1 MTIARLSSCRCA
13 SEKPGLKK
21 RTGCR
26 VIRRFK
32 VSNFRCLE
40 NAELVFSPE
49 FNLIYG
55 ANASGKTS
63 LLEALAYLGRGK
75 SFRGASTANL
85 VRHGETEFVLFG
97 ETQTDARSQRLG
109 VRNSRDGLE
118 VRIDGSS
125 EGGAAALA
133 DALPL
138 QVIDPEVH
146 NLVAG
151 GPELRRRFLDWVAF
165 HVEHDHLDTWR
176 RFRRA
181 LKQRNAAL
189 KARSTAAAIKSW
201 NAEFVELG
209 LALDQSR
216 RRALNVALESLAEY
230 GLGLLGTELG
240 FEYQQ
245 GWSRDRDLNQSLE
258 EGLERDLQQGATQ
271 HGPHRA
277 DLRIRYDERQARK
290 LVSRGQQKLLASAM
304 ILAATET
311 AQTALERPLL
321 LLLDDPAAELD
332 ADSLSRLLSAVNGLG
347 CQVVATSLDRA
358 ALDVPPGS
366 AMFHVEH
373 GVLTAD

>member
-1 MTIARLSSCRCA
+1 M
-13 SEKPGLKK
+13 
-21 RTGCR
+21 
-26 VIRRFK
+26 IRQFK
-32 VSNFRCLE
+32 ANDFRCLE
-40 NAELVFSPE
+40 KVHIELNPV

-63 LLEALAYLGRGK
+63 FLEALAYLGRGK
-75 SFRGASTANL
+75 SFRGAATAKL
-85 VRHGETEFVLFG
+85 VRHGASEFVLFG
-97 ETQTDARSQRLG
+97 ETSIDGRRQRLG
-109 VRNSRDGLE
+109 VRNSKNGLE
-118 VRIDGSS
+118 TRVDGSG
-125 EGGAAALA
+125 EGGVAALA

-151 GPELRRRFLDWVAF
+151 GPEQRRRFLDWVAF
-165 HVEHDHLDTWR
+165 HVEHEHLGVWR

-189 KARSTAAAIKSW
+189 KARSTPGAIRSW

-209 LALDQSR
+209 LQLDASR
-216 RRALNVALESLAEY
+216 RRSLEVALNGLCEY
-230 GLGLLGTELG
+230 GAGLLGTDLG

-245 GWSRDRDLNQSLE
+245 GWNREKSLEAALE
-258 EGLERDLQQGATQ
+258 EGLERDVQQGVTQ
-271 HGPHRA
+271 VGPHRA
-277 DLRIRYDERQARK
+277 DLAIRYDERQARK

-332 ADSLSRLLSAVNGLG
+332 AESLARLLDAVVRLG
-347 CQVVATSLDRA
+347 CQVVATSLERN
-358 ALDVPPGS
+358 ALAVPAGTTT
-366 AMFHVEH
+366 FHVEQ
-373 GVLTAD
+373 GVLTPEPDA

>member
-1 MTIARLSSCRCA
+1 M
-13 SEKPGLKK
+13 
-21 RTGCR
+21 
-26 VIRRFK
+26 IRRFK

-40 NAELVFSPE
+40 SVELDLSPE

-75 SFRGASTANL
+75 SFRGASTSNL
-85 VRHGETEFVLFG
+85 IRHGESEFVLFG
-97 ETQTDARSQRLG
+97 ETQTEVRSQRLG
-109 VRNSRDGLE
+109 VRNSKDGLE
-118 VRIDGSS
+118 VRVDGSGD
-125 EGGAAALA
+125 GGVAALA

-165 HVEHDHLDTWR
+165 HVEHDHLETWR

-189 KARSTAAAIKSW
+189 KARATPAAIRSW
-201 NAEFVELG
+201 NAEFVELSE
-209 LALDQSR
+209 ALDGSR
-216 RRALNVALESLAEY
+216 RRALEIATDSLAQY

-245 GWSRDRDLNQSLE
+245 GWVKDKALDRSLE
-258 EGLERDLQQGATQ
+258 EGLERDLQLGSTQ
-271 HGPHRA
+271 QGPHRA
-277 DLRIRYDERQARK
+277 DLKIRYDERQARK

-304 ILAATET
+304 ILAATDT
-311 AQTALERPLL
+311 AQSALERPLL

-332 ADSLSRLLSAVNGLG
+332 ADSLSRLLEAVLGLG
-347 CQVVATSLDRA
+347 CQVVATSLEKG
-358 ALDVPPGS
+358 ALSAPAGS

-373 GVLTAD
+373 GVLSPAKNT

>member
-1 MTIARLSSCRCA
+1 M
-13 SEKPGLKK
+13 
-21 RTGCR
+21 
-26 VIRRFK
+26 IRRFR

-40 NAELVFSPE
+40 NVELEFSRD
-49 FNLIYG
+49 FNLIFG

-85 VRHGETEFVLFG
+85 VRHGEAEFVLFG
-97 ETQTDARSQRLG
+97 ETERETRSQKLG
-109 VRNSRDGLE
+109 VRNSKDGLE
-118 VRIDGSS
+118 VRVDGSGD
-125 EGGAAALA
+125 GGVAALA

-165 HVEHDHLDTWR
+165 HVEHDHLEAWR

-189 KARSTAAAIKSW
+189 KARAAPAAIRSW
-201 NAEFVELG
+201 NAEFTELG
-209 LALDQSR
+209 EALDQSR
-216 RRALNVALESLAEY
+216 RRALEVAIDSLSEY
-230 GLGLLGTELG
+230 GQGLLGTELG
-240 FEYQQ
+240 FEYQT
-245 GWSRDRDLNQSLE
+245 GWGKDKSLEQALE
-258 EGLERDLQQGATQ
+258 EGLERDLQQGASQ
-271 HGPHRA
+271 QGPHRA
-277 DLRIRYDERQARK
+277 DLKIRYDERQARK
-290 LVSRGQQKLLASAM
+290 LVSRGQQKLLASVM

-332 ADSLSRLLSAVNGLG
+332 ADSLARLLDAVAGLG
-347 CQVVATSLDRA
+347 CQVIATSLDRDV
-358 ALDVPPGS
+358 LSVPPGS
-366 AMFHVEH
+366 TMFHVEQ
-373 GVLTAD
+373 GAFSPA

>member
-1 MTIARLSSCRCA
+1 MIRLFR
-13 SEKPGLKK
+13 
-21 RTGCR
+21 
-26 VIRRFK
+26 

-40 NAELVFSPE
+40 KTELALSAS
-49 FNLIYG
+49 FNLVYG

-85 VRHGETEFVLFG
+85 IQHGKNDFVLFG
-97 ETQTDARSQRLG
+97 QVENRARTSSLG
-109 VRNSRDGLE
+109 VRNSRSGLE
-118 VRIDGSS
+118 VRVDGDG

-133 DALPL
+133 EALPL

-165 HVEHDHLDTWR
+165 HVEQEHLLAWR

-189 KARSTAAAIKSW
+189 KARPGAATIRSW
-201 NAEFVELG
+201 NAEFTTLAA
-209 LALDQSR
+209 ALDASR
-216 RRALNVALESLAEY
+216 RRVLDAALDSLKMY
-230 GLGLLGTELG
+230 GRNLLGTELG

-245 GWSRDRDLNQSLE
+245 GWSKEKDLEQALE
-258 EGLERDLQQGATQ
+258 EGLDRDLLLGATQ

-277 DLRIRYDERQARK
+277 DLKIRYDEKQARK

-311 AQTALERPLL
+311 AQATLERPLL
-321 LLLDDPAAELD
+321 LILDDPAAELD
-332 ADSLSRLLSAVNGLG
+332 GDSLARLMGAVAGLN
-347 CQVVATSLDRA
+347 CQVVATSLEPDALSVPEGA
-358 ALDVPPGS
+358 AV
-366 AMFHVEH
+366 FHVEH
-373 GVLTAD
+373 GALTVIQGP